1 MGWVG
6 MAASAAQA
14 GGKMA
19 GSIIGGFSQRE
30 AAAHQMAAAETS
42 RVLEAAFFDEEV
54 GSIIAESARLV
65 GAAEAEAGAR
75 GVKSTTGTA
84 ATRIA
89 EIRMAG
95 RRELRTAAQET
106 VLTRHGFAQA
116 SQRAERT
123 GRAAIIQG
131 ALGGTG
137 AAMQGISS
145 VSAEMNRRS
154 KSTNQ
159 NSTNKIGTLGG

>member
-1 MGWVG
+1 MGLL
-6 MAASAAQA
+6 AAGASMIS
-14 GGKMA
+14 GMA
-19 GSIIGGFSQRE
+19 GSALRAHGQSQS
-30 AAAHQMAAAETS
+30 AAAEARAAETS

-65 GAAEAEAGAR
+65 GAAEAEAGVR

-84 ATRIA
+84 AARTA

-116 SQRAERT
+116 GQRAERA
-123 GRAAIIQG
+123 GRSAAIQG
-131 ALGGTG
+131 GLAVTGG
-137 AAMQGISS
+137 AISGLTKMS
-145 VSAEMNRRS
+145 
-154 KSTNQ
+154 
-159 NSTNKIGTLGG
+159 KIGTL

>member
-1 MGWVG
+1 MGWV
-6 MAASAAQA
+6 AAAAQ
-14 GGKMA
+14 GGSKMV
-19 GSIIGGFSQRE
+19 GSILGGLSKRE
-30 AAAHQMAAAETS
+30 AAIAEVRAAETS

-65 GAAEAEAGAR
+65 GAAEAEAGVR

-106 VLTRHGFAQA
+106 VLTRHGFSQA
-116 SQRAERT
+116 SKSAERT
-123 GRAAIIQG
+123 ARSAIVQG
-131 ALGGTG
+131 ALGGAG

-145 VSAEMNRRS
+145 VSTSLSKRR
-154 KSTNQ
+154 KSNNQ
-159 NSTNKIGTLGG
+159 VGRL

>member
-6 MAASAAQA
+6 AAASAAQA
-14 GGKMA
+14 GGKMV
-19 GSIIGGFSQRE
+19 GSILGGLGQQE

-65 GAAEAEAGAR
+65 GAAEAEAGVR

-89 EIRMAG
+89 GIRMAG

-106 VLTRHGFAQA
+106 VLTRHGFEQA
-116 SQRAERT
+116 SKSAERT
-123 GRAAIIQG
+123 GRSAMIQG
-131 ALGGTG
+131 ALGAGG
-137 AAMQGISS
+137 GAMQGISS
-145 VSAEMNRRS
+145 VSAEVNRRS
-154 KSTNQ
+154 RQSNRV
-159 NSTNKIGTLGG
+159 GTL

>member
-6 MAASAAQA
+6 AAAQA
-14 GGKMA
+14 GSSMA
-19 GSIIGGFSQRE
+19 GSILGGLSQRE
-30 AAAHQMAAAETS
+30 AAIAEVRAAETS

-65 GAAEAEAGAR
+65 GASEAEAGVR

-84 ATRIA
+84 ATRTA

-95 RRELRTAAQET
+95 HRELRTAAQET

-116 SQRAERT
+116 SKSAERA
-123 GRAAIIQG
+123 GRSAMIQG
-131 ALGGTG
+131 ALGGAG

-145 VSAEMNRRS
+145 VTTSLSKRR
-154 KSTNQ
+154 KGNDQ
-159 NSTNKIGTLGG
+159 IGTLGG

>member
-1 MGWVG
+1 MGWV
-6 MAASAAQA
+6 AAAAGAAKA
-14 GGKMA
+14 GGKMV
-19 GSIIGGFSQRE
+19 GSILGGLDKRE

-42 RVLEAAFFDEEV
+42 RILEAAFFEEEV

-65 GAAEAEAGAR
+65 GASEAEAGAR

-84 ATRIA
+84 ATRTA

-116 SQRAERT
+116 SKSAERV
-123 GRAAIIQG
+123 GRSAIVQG

-137 AAMQGISS
+137 AALQGVSS
-145 VSAEMNRRS
+145 VTTHLSKRR
-154 KSTNQ
+154 KSNDQ
-159 NSTNKIGTLGG
+159 IGTLGG

>member
-1 MGWVG
+1 MGVVG
-6 MAASAAQA
+6 AIAGGAQA
-14 GGKMA
+14 GSKMV
-19 GSIIGGFSQRE
+19 GSILGGLSQRE
-30 AAAHQMAAAETS
+30 AAIAEVRAAETS

-65 GAAEAEAGAR
+65 GASEAEAGVR

-84 ATRIA
+84 AARTA

-106 VLTRHGFAQA
+106 VLTRHGFEQA
-116 SQRAERT
+116 SKSAERV
-123 GRAAIIQG
+123 GRSAMIQG
-131 ALGGTG
+131 GLGAAG

-145 VSAEMNRRS
+145 VTTSLS
-154 KSTNQ
+154 KRNMGNNQ
-159 NSTNKIGTLGG
+159 VGRL

>member
-6 MAASAAQA
+6 AAAGAAQA
-14 GGKMA
+14 GSKMV
-19 GSIIGGFSQRE
+19 GSILGGFQQRE

-42 RVLEAAFFDEEV
+42 RVLEAAFFDDEV

-65 GAAEAEAGAR
+65 GAAEAEAGVR

-84 ATRIA
+84 ATRTA

-106 VLTRHGFAQA
+106 VLTRHGFEQA
-116 SQRAERT
+116 SKSAERT
-123 GRAAIIQG
+123 GRSAMIQG
-131 ALGGTG
+131 ALGGAG

-145 VSAEMNRRS
+145 VSASLSRR
-154 KSTNQ
+154 KKGNDEV
-159 NSTNKIGTLGG
+159 GRL